1 MENLFIKNR
10 NEFIRF
16 INYIKDL
23 IFVMEVHGPSEFR
36 YLILNE
42 AAEEELNFND
52 EIIGKS
58 VEDVM
63 QDKAQH
69 LIEKYQEAL
78 TRRKQVTFEFSD
90 DYDHFGE
97 SILSPILNDNNEVS
111 HIISI
116 TRDITQRK
124 LAERRLRESEEKYR
138 LIAENST
145 DLILLVELNGKITYA
160 SPSHKKVLGI
170 TPEELLRQSL
180 DTFIT
185 ENDEVSKVQRAMS
198 QVIANNEHDSIE
210 VFVVSKLGKKLAVS
224 LDIIPIFEKGKIQKI
239 LIVGE
244 NITERKQFEEKIKKI
259 AYYDSLTKLP
269 NRDLFQNRFQYAIEV
284 AKRNDHMVALLFID
298 GDHFKLVN
306 DTYGHEV
313 GDEFLKEI
321 ARRLENS
328 VRNIDIVARIGGDEF
343 NILLT
348 ELSERKE
355 VEKIIDRIFN
365 NLRNPWKYEDQLIT
379 MSISVGVAVYPTNG
393 TTLRV
398 LGKKADTALYRAKK
412 KGRNRYEFY

>member
-10 NEFIRF
+10 HEFIRF

-36 YLILNE
+36 YSILNE
-42 AAEEELNFND
+42 AAEEELKFND
-52 EIIGKS
+52 EIIGKT

-69 LIEKYQEAL
+69 LIGKYQEAL
-78 TRRKQVTFEFSD
+78 TRREQVTFEFSD
-90 DYDHFGE
+90 DHDHFGE
-97 SILSPILNDNNEVS
+97 SILSPIMNDKNEVS

-124 LAERRLRESEEKYR
+124 LAEKRLIESEEKYR

-145 DLILLVELNGKITYA
+145 DLIQLVELNGKISYA

-170 TPEELLRQSL
+170 IAEELLQQSL
-180 DTFIT
+180 DTYIADG
-185 ENDEVSKVQRAMS
+185 DEVSKVQRAIS
-198 QVIANNEHDSIE
+198 QVIANKKHESIE
-210 VFVVSKLGKKLAVS
+210 VSVVSKLEKKLALA
-224 LDIIPIFEKGKIQKI
+224 LDIIPILEKDEIQKI

-244 NITERKQFEEKIKKI
+244 NITERKQFEEKIKKM

-269 NRDLFQNRFQYAIEV
+269 NRDLFQYKFQHAIEV
-284 AKRNDHMVALLFID
+284 AEKNGHMVALLFID
-298 GDHFKLVN
+298 GDHFKIIN

-321 ARRLENS
+321 ASRLESS

-348 ELSERKE
+348 ELSERKD
-355 VEKIIDRIFN
+355 VEKIIERIYN
-365 NLRNPWKYEDQLIT
+365 HLSSPWKYGDQVIT
-379 MSISVGVAVYPTNG
+379 MSISVGVAIYPTNG
-393 TTLRV
+393 ATLRV
-398 LGKKADTALYRAKK
+398 LGKKADNALYRAKK
-412 KGRNRYEFY
+412 QGRNRYEFY